1 MALIRIDWNPSERK
15 VRQFGLG
22 LAIFSL
28 LLACWSAWK
37 GHGGFAAPQTW
48 RAWVIPAVL
57 GLLCAALPGP
67 LGRPVYR
74 AWMGVS
80 WVIGTAVSEVLM
92 ALLFYGMLTP
102 LALISRAI
110 GRDALRLKRPA
121 GESYWTTLTIPK
133 DKSYLRR
140 LF

>member
-1 MALIRIDWNPSERK
+1 MALIKIDWNPSARK

-22 LAIFSL
+22 LAVFSL

-37 GHGGFAAPQTW
+37 GHASSRLLTACGTGT
-48 RAWVIPAVL
+48 VL
-57 GLLCAALPGP
+57 GLLCAALPG
-67 LGRPVYR
+67 LMGRPVYR

-80 WVIGTAVSEVLM
+80 WAIGTVVSTVTM
-92 ALLFYGMLTP
+92 ALLFYGMFTP
-102 LALISRAI
+102 LALIFRTI

-121 GESYWTTLTIPK
+121 GESYWAALTIPK
-133 DKSYLRR
+133 DKSYLKR